1 MKSIKPSVERR
12 LDEVFHTAPIVPFG
26 DDDKLVFFSDC
37 HRGDNS
43 WADDFAHNQLLF
55 FHALKHYYERGFTY
69 VEVGDGDE
77 LWENAEFA
85 EIRRAHSHVFW
96 LMRQFYLARRLFFLF
111 GNHNMDW
118 RDPERVAAE
127 LYAYVDERDGQ
138 TKELF
143 PEIIMHEG
151 VVLRHRESG
160 GQFFVVHGHQ
170 GDLMS
175 DRLWRF
181 SRLSVRYL
189 WRNLQLLGFNDP
201 TSPAQNFR
209 RRNEVEQHLIAWAH
223 QHRQPMIC
231 GHTHRSVLPAPDE
244 APYFNTGSAVHPRCI
259 TGIEIEAG
267 EICLIKW
274 WLAPDDEGRLC
285 VTREVL
291 AGPQPVRAYF

>member
-1 MKSIKPSVERR
+1 V
-12 LDEVFHTAPIVPFG
+12 
-26 DDDKLVFFSDC
+26 
-37 HRGDNS
+37 
-43 WADDFAHNQLLF
+43 
-55 FHALKHYYERGFTY
+55 
-69 VEVGDGDE
+69 
-77 LWENAEFA
+77 
-85 EIRRAHSHVFW
+85 
-96 LMRQFYLARRLFFLF
+96 
-111 GNHNMDW
+111 
-118 RDPERVAAE
+118 
-127 LYAYVDERDGQ
+127 
-138 TKELF
+138 
-143 PEIIMHEG
+143 HEG
-151 VVLRHRESG
+151 LVLRHRESG

-181 SRLSVRYL
+181 SRLNVRYL

-209 RRNEVEQHLIAWAH
+209 RRNEVEQHLIDWARH
-223 QHRQPMIC
+223 NRQPMIC

-259 TGIEIEAG
+259 TGLEIEAG

-291 AGPQPVRAYF
+291 AGPHSVRAYF